1 MGDDGSRFGA
11 CFHTL
16 LLVNYSSESSED
28 MLLTSL
34 PTKPNGVINM
44 KFGFTPEAE
53 ILNAR
58 AAMIGFVAA
67 VGSYLTTGQ
76 IIPGVW

>member
-1 MGDDGSRFGA
+1 
-11 CFHTL
+11 
-16 LLVNYSSESSED
+16 
-28 MLLTSL
+28 MLITTL
-34 PTKPNGVINM
+34 PTYPKGLNM

-76 IIPGVW
+76 IIPGVF